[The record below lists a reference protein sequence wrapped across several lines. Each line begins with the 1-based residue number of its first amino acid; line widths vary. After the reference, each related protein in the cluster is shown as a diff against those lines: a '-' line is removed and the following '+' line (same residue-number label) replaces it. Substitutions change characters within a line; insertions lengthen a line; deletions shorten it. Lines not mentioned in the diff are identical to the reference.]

1 MQEELFSLQ
10 TLRHSASH
18 VMAQA
23 VQTLFPDVKLGIGP
37 AIDDGF
43 YYDFELSTP
52 LTEND
57 LIVIEKE
64 MKKIIKQKQ
73 SFTSLQLSRK
83 EAEKKLKEMH
93 QTYKLEIIN
102 ELNLSTYSF
111 FSNGPFTDL
120 CRGPHIPHTKH
131 IKAFKLLRVSGAY
144 WKGSEKNTMLQ
155 RIYGTAFFDKESLND
170 YLEKLE
176 EAKKR
181 DHRIIGKQQDL
192 FSINEDIGGGLV
204 LWHPKGAFIRNK
216 IENIWKEKHYN
227 AGYELIYSPHVG
239 KAELWKISGHLEN
252 YNENMYSPMPIDEQD
267 YFIRPM
273 NCPFHILIYQSS
285 QRSYRQLPIRYAEL
299 GTVYRYERSGV
310 LHGLF
315 RVRGFTQDDAHIIC
329 TKEQVETEIQS
340 VLSFCK
346 EMLDVFGFKK
356 IKTFISTRPE
366 EKAVGSQKD
375 WEIAQEA
382 LENAVKKNSIDFE
395 IDHGGG
401 AFYGPKIDIK
411 IEDSIGR
418 QWQCSTIQFDFN
430 LPERFNMSFIN
441 SKGEKER
448 PIMIHRALLGSL
460 ERFFGILIEH
470 YAGKFPLWLSPIQTK
485 ILTIHESGSNYA
497 KEIEKKLKENNI
509 RVDVDL
515 SKDKISAK
523 IRNSIAE
530 KVPYLIIIGKEEIA
544 SNTLSVRQRDTN
556 LTISMNLSEFIERLH
571 TQ

>member
-1 MQEELFSLQ
+1 MCS
-10 TLRHSASH
+10 S
-18 VMAQA
+18 
-23 VQTLFPDVKLGIGP
+23 
-37 AIDDGF
+37 
-43 YYDFELSTP
+43 
-52 LTEND
+52 D
-57 LIVIEKE
+57 L
-64 MKKIIKQKQ
+64 
-73 SFTSLQLSRK
+73 
-83 EAEKKLKEMH
+83 
-93 QTYKLEIIN
+93 
-102 ELNLSTYSF
+102 
-111 FSNGPFTDL
+111 
-120 CRGPHIPHTKH
+120 
-131 IKAFKLLRVSGAY
+131 
-144 WKGSEKNTMLQ
+144 
-155 RIYGTAFFDKESLND
+155 
-170 YLEKLE
+170 
-176 EAKKR
+176 
-181 DHRIIGKQQDL
+181 
-192 FSINEDIGGGLV
+192 
-204 LWHPKGAFIRNK
+204 
-216 IENIWKEKHYN
+216 
-227 AGYELIYSPHVG
+227 
-239 KAELWKISGHLEN
+239 
-252 YNENMYSPMPIDEQD
+252 
-267 YFIRPM
+267 
-273 NCPFHILIYQSS
+273 
-285 QRSYRQLPIRYAEL
+285 
-299 GTVYRYERSGV
+299 RYERSGV

-340 VLSFCK
+340 VLAFCK

>member
-1 MQEELFSLQ
+1 MQEELFSIQ

-57 LIVIEKE
+57 LIDIEKE
-64 MKKIIKQKQ
+64 MKKIIKEKQ

-102 ELNLSTYSF
+102 DLNLSTYSF
-111 FSNGPFTDL
+111 FLNGPFTDL

-181 DHRIIGKQQDL
+181 DHRTIGKQQDL

-216 IENIWKEKHYN
+216 IENIWKEKHYD

-273 NCPFHILIYQSS
+273 NCPFHILIYQST

-329 TKEQVETEIQS
+329 TKEQVDTEIQS
-340 VLSFCK
+340 VLAFCK

-366 EKAVGSQKD
+366 EKAVGSEKD
-375 WEIAQEA
+375 WEIAQQA
-382 LENAVKKNSIDFE
+382 LENAVKNNSIDFE

-485 ILTIHESGSNYA
+485 ILTIHESGRNYA
-497 KEIEKKLKENNI
+497 KEIEKKLKESNI
-509 RVDVDL
+509 RVDIDL

-530 KVPYLIIIGKEEIA
+530 KIPYLIIIGKEEIA

-556 LTISMNLSEFIERLH
+556 STISMSLSEFIERLH